1 MNTNTTIDGKI
12 AWAARSFQATDWISQ
27 DTTRLRLTKQINSP
41 TTLTYFIITEKK
53 WQTFEKVAK
62 IEYNSKN
69 QLRMKLNEALGY
81 LNQQLVKTFK
91 IGIGFQRLCSFF
103 AVFSISF
110 YESICTPSKK
120 KTRFNTYVWH

>member
-1 MNTNTTIDGKI
+1 MNTNTTMDGKI

-69 QLRMKLNEALGY
+69 QLRMKLNEALGWISNW
-81 LNQQLVKTFK
+81 LRLSKLASIFK
-91 IGIGFQRLCSFF
+91 DCVLYSLYFPFHFTNRF
-103 AVFSISF
+103 VR
-110 YESICTPSKK
+110 PRKK